1 MTLAIQVAPAAALR
15 ASLTCTWPRAPLTLD
30 PDTVSFT
37 GPRAAV
43 TVDTVLERDCVDMTV
58 LWVELSVLFELLV
71 LCELLVELLVLV
83 VVSTER
89 LELSV
94 VVTA

>member
-1 MTLAIQVAPAAALR
+1 LVNDPLLVMAPVEALGEPVVALAERVLP
-15 ASLTCTWPRAPLTLD
+15 
-30 PDTVSFT
+30 
-37 GPRAAV
+37 
-43 TVDTVLERDCVDMTV
+43 DTVLERDWLDMTE
-58 LWVELSVLFELLV
+58 LWVELSVLCELLV
-71 LCELLVELLVLV
+71 LFELLVELLELV